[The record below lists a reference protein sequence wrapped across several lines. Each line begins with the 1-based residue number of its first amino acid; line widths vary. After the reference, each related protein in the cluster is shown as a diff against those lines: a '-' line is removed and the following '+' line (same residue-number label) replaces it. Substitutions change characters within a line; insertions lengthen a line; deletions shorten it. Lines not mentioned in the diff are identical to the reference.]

1 MDFLTKTLNSTKEEK
16 KEEKE
21 EKVSEPDDGN
31 TLAIPS
37 MSAYDD
43 ATTQPDESTVAADK
57 SSQQIENCLVLD
69 KRKKPLKTD
78 VELIESGDFKGLI
91 AQSFGRAKP
100 DSEGRIGWAKDPHNT
115 AYYDKEGIYNACTA
129 NRLEREQTIKDET
142 GAVSYTHLTLPTSD
156 LV

>member
-16 KEEKE
+16 KE

-37 MSAYDD
+37 MSAYDDD

-69 KRKKPLKTD
+69 KRKPPLNTD
-78 VELIESGDFKGLI
+78 VKLIEDGDFMGLI
-91 AQSFGRAKP
+91 AKSFGKSSE
-100 DSEGRIGWAKDPHNT
+100 DSKGRYGWGKDAANT
-115 AYYDKEGIYNACTA
+115 AYHLKKGNYDICTPNRKEK
-129 NRLEREQTIKDET
+129 EQTF
-142 GAVSYTHLTLPTSD
+142 
-156 LV
+156 